1 MSNKIVSTIVDRYS
15 FNVPKFETLV
25 SATVGRGG
33 DCQMPCGECLC
44 KKSGICSGCNKHLKG
59 GCPDK
64 HCKGENCKRCVV
76 LCSRGGDRL
85 AEAIDFMGGN
95 LDIDLSPR
103 KAHMSALRECQ
114 RRIDSASIPGFFSQD
129 AYAVSIPWYAIFDF
143 INEKPVAS
151 DIKSYFGIGE
161 ETKVI
166 VNSYMKDD
174 KVMVL
179 FEYLLQGKLFD
190 LMRSFKGVDFWH
202 TPCFSVFDESSSM
215 DQLLNFK
222 RQFHVGD
229 LMENE
234 GFNIIQEV
242 LFTISD
248 AAKVRAGYNDIIK
261 VVKKKRITHLS
272 LCGQL
277 QTGEPGLLSIDFY
290 KQIPSSCILIA
301 NGFPPKWR
309 DCIDTHCK
317 CKVIHADYRK
327 QYKKRR

>member
-1 MSNKIVSTIVDRYS
+1 
-15 FNVPKFETLV
+15 
-25 SATVGRGG
+25 
-33 DCQMPCGECLC
+33 MPCGKCLC
-44 KKSGICSGCNKHLKG
+44 KVSGICAGCNKHTKAS
-59 GCPDK
+59 CPDK
-64 HCKGENCKRCVV
+64 HCKGEDCKKCVV
-76 LCSRGGDRL
+76 LCSRGGGRL
-85 AEAIDFMGGN
+85 AESIDFMGGN
-95 LDIDLSPR
+95 LDIDLSLR
-103 KAHMSALRECQ
+103 KASTLALRECQ
-114 RRIDSASIPGFFSQD
+114 RRIDSASLPGFFSQD

-143 INEKPVAS
+143 INENPITNDVRG
-151 DIKSYFGIGE
+151 YFGISQ
-161 ETKVI
+161 ETLVI

-202 TPCFSVFDESSSM
+202 TPCFSVFDQSSSM

-222 RQFHVGD
+222 RQFYVGD
-229 LMENE
+229 LMERE
-234 GFNIIQEV
+234 GFNVIQEI

-248 AAKVRAGYNDIIK
+248 ATQVKAGCDDIIK

-277 QTGEPGLLSIDFY
+277 QRGEPGLLSIDFY
-290 KQIPSSCILIA
+290 KQIPSNCILIA
-301 NGFPPKWR
+301 SGFPPKWR

-317 CKVIHADYRK
+317 CKIIHADYRK